1 MKNKMNYRHRLI
13 TKMPMQLSMFLVQEK
28 ALNRFIDNVINLN
41 EREID
46 VETIT
51 IHNAFSWKDDK
62 RFYIVGEELI
72 EGVEYWV
79 RLYKKY
85 SKESVKIGELR

>member
-13 TKMPMQLSMFLVQEK
+13 TKIPMQLLMFLVQEK

-51 IHNAFSWKDDK
+51 IHNAFS
-62 RFYIVGEELI
+62 
-72 EGVEYWV
+72 
-79 RLYKKY
+79 
-85 SKESVKIGELR
+85 